1 MGEIKSYQDLL
12 IWQKGKEI
20 TLKVYQLTNSF
31 PKEELYALTSQIR
44 RCSVSI
50 PSNIAEGW
58 GRGTDKN
65 IINFLSISKGS
76 LYELETQLI
85 IAFDLKYINET
96 QLNEILILINEV
108 SKMIVSLIGK
118 IKLRNGE

>member
-44 RCSVSI
+44 RCSISI

-76 LYELETQLI
+76 IYELETQLI
-85 IAFDLKYINET
+85 IAFDLKYINEI
-96 QLNEILILINEV
+96 QLNDILFLQM
-108 SKMIVSLIGK
+108 KFLK
-118 IKLRNGE
+118 

>member
-44 RCSVSI
+44 RCSISI

-65 IINFLSISKGS
+65 IINFLNISKGS

-96 QLNEILILINEV
+96 QLNEILILTNEV
-108 SKMIVSLIGK
+108 SKMIVSLISK

>member
-20 TLKVYQLTNSF
+20 TLKVYHLTNSF

>member
-44 RCSVSI
+44 RCSISI

-65 IINFLSISKGS
+65 IINFLNISKGS

>member
-20 TLKVYQLTNSF
+20 TLKVYQLTISF

-44 RCSVSI
+44 RCSISI

-65 IINFLSISKGS
+65 IINFLNISKGS

-96 QLNEILILINEV
+96 QLNEILILTNEV
-108 SKMIVSLIGK
+108 SKMIVSLISK

>member
-44 RCSVSI
+44 RCSISI

-85 IAFDLKYINET
+85 IAFDLKYINEI
-96 QLNEILILINEV
+96 QLNEILILTNEV
-108 SKMIVSLIGK
+108 SKMIVSLISK